1 MNISLSAVVG
11 YPFLLVAFVGAILV
25 VRGVPI
31 VLLER
36 FHGSIERVGWTDAT
50 RIGLYGATGLPII
63 VAVTELGVSTG
74 VLPAWLAS
82 LLVVA
87 GAMSVL
93 LFPLL
98 AFLLGRAGGKAR

>member
-1 MNISLSAVVG
+1 MLQSF
-11 YPFLLVAFVGAILV
+11 FLLG
-25 VRGVPI
+25 
-31 VLLER
+31 LLQ
-36 FHGSIERVGWTDAT
+36 H
-50 RIGLYGATGLPII
+50 GLPII

-74 VLPAWLAS
+74 VLPSWFAS

-98 AFLLGRAGGKAR
+98 AFLLGRAGGKVR

>member
-1 MNISLSAVVG
+1 MGAWDGGTL
-11 YPFLLVAFVGAILV
+11 VGAILV

-36 FHGSIERVGWTDAT
+36 FRGSIERVCWTDAT

-63 VAVTELGVSTG
+63 VAVTELSVTTG
-74 VLPAWLAS
+74 VLPSWLAS

-98 AFLLGRAGGKAR
+98 AFLLGRAGGKVR